1 MSDSKP
7 LTITFACPNCS
18 AFLVLPFDD
27 TTGSFSCTSCQ
38 TNLTVTEGAV
48 RQSHIERC
56 IVCPSTELFIR
67 KDFPQRLGVGFVVL
81 GFALSCVAWYY
92 HMVITTF
99 AILFATALI
108 DVGLFLFMGDLLE
121 CYRCHAQYRG
131 VSNIDSH
138 EAFDLEIHERYRQQK
153 ARLNQ

>member
-1 MSDSKP
+1 MTESKP

-18 AFLVLPFDD
+18 AFLVSQFDESTRSLACD
-27 TTGSFSCTSCQ
+27 SCSTSL
-38 TNLTVTEGAV
+38 NVTEGAV
-48 RQSHIERC
+48 KQSHIERC

-67 KDFPQRLGVGFVVL
+67 KDFPQRLGVAIVVL

-108 DVGLFLFMGDLLE
+108 DVALFLFMGDLLE

-138 EAFDLEIHERYRQQK
+138 EGFDLEIHERYRQQK
-153 ARLNQ
+153 ARLGQ